1 VRLSA
6 GGGRFGLELC
16 RHRAGHGGEEAHR
29 IAGRHAGGR
38 GRRGGSRQAG
48 HRPDRAS
55 DHRQHHP
62 RRPAVRRLQGFHQPA
77 RIRRCRQGTDGAGA
91 GRDNA
96 GAREHQ
102 GRQQD
107 QLFRRFPDDQQDRS
121 GQDHAGHAQGS
132 VVSEAADDIVLRA
145 EAITKAFPGTVAL
158 DAVDFE
164 VHARAVNVLI
174 GENGAGKSTLMK
186 ILAGVEQPT
195 MGRLVMWGEPV
206 SFASI
211 RDAASHGIGIVFQE
225 LNLCPNLSV
234 TENIFLGRDL
244 TKAGF
249 HIDRAAQRK
258 RAGEL
263 LARLEH
269 GIDPDSLVG
278 ELMIGEQQIV
288 EIAKALA
295 EDARVLIMDEP
306 TSALSASEVEVLFK
320 VIEELKRSGVA
331 IIYISH
337 RLEELVRI
345 GDYFTVLRDGRLEAT
360 ATRADVTIP
369 WIIKQMLGADD
380 LVKRRPPKGPPGAAV
395 LALEGVS
402 MVRANGTRAIDDV
415 SVAFRAGEITAI
427 YGLLG
432 AGRTEL
438 FESLYGLRRGVT
450 GSIKLAGR
458 ELGRLPVTRRM
469 QLGLVL
475 VPEDRQRDGLV
486 QNLTVGGN
494 LGLSSLKRFT
504 RLFSISRA
512 AERPLLEGIMATLHI
527 KAPGPDTPITS

>member
-1 VRLSA
+1 
-6 GGGRFGLELC
+6 
-16 RHRAGHGGEEAHR
+16 
-29 IAGRHAGGR
+29 
-38 GRRGGSRQAG
+38 
-48 HRPDRAS
+48 
-55 DHRQHHP
+55 
-62 RRPAVRRLQGFHQPA
+62 
-77 RIRRCRQGTDGAGA
+77 
-91 GRDNA
+91 
-96 GAREHQ
+96 
-102 GRQQD
+102 
-107 QLFRRFPDDQQDRS
+107 
-121 GQDHAGHAQGS
+121 
-132 VVSEAADDIVLRA
+132 VSEAADDIVLRA

-195 MGRLVMWGEPV
+195 MGRLVMGGEPV

-345 GDYFTVLRDGRLEAT
+345 GDYFTVLRDGQLEAT
-360 ATRADVTIP
+360 ATKAEVTIP

-395 LALEGVS
+395 LALEGVG
-402 MVRANGTRAIDDV
+402 MARANGTRAVEDV

-527 KAPGPDTPITS
+527 KAPGPDTPITSLSGGNQQKVVIGKSLLTEPVALLLDEPSRGIDIGAKGEVFNTMRDLADEGLAVIFTTSDLKETHAVADRILVMAYGRVTADLTAAEATDEALIAASTRHAGQPANPLAPAA

>member
-1 VRLSA
+1 M
-6 GGGRFGLELC
+6 
-16 RHRAGHGGEEAHR
+16 
-29 IAGRHAGGR
+29 
-38 GRRGGSRQAG
+38 
-48 HRPDRAS
+48 
-55 DHRQHHP
+55 
-62 RRPAVRRLQGFHQPA
+62 
-77 RIRRCRQGTDGAGA
+77 
-91 GRDNA
+91 
-96 GAREHQ
+96 
-102 GRQQD
+102 
-107 QLFRRFPDDQQDRS
+107 
-121 GQDHAGHAQGS
+121 
-132 VVSEAADDIVLRA
+132 SEAADDIVLRA

-195 MGRLVMWGEPV
+195 MGRLVMGGEPV

-360 ATRADVTIP
+360 ATKADVTIP

-527 KAPGPDTPITS
+527 KAPGPDTPITSLSGGNQQKVVIGKSLLTEPVALLLDEPSRGIDIGAKGEVFNTMRDLADEGLAVIFTTSDLKETHAVADRILVMAYGRVTADLTAAEATDEALIAASTRHAGQPANPLAPAA